1 MKFIVK
7 EENEDIYNEYID
19 DNGRKLDKLCKYLIR
34 RKNMPQMYD
43 DDLYGV
49 AIDVFMESINTYD
62 KNNGYEFHT
71 YLQGNIWRAF
81 YDWTRD
87 NFYRS
92 KRCNLQT
99 DKHGN
104 IMKGED
110 GKPIIIQNVSLDM
123 KIEDDIEWS
132 EKVESDFNL
141 DNEISEEFGLHTD
154 NEEEWHQEVK
164 DYLSSLSPLQKQIIH
179 LLSIKF
185 TPEEICE
192 ELHIT
197 KKHYNNSFNRMTASD
212 KIKPMEDMIERM
224 NRSCSC

>member
-1 MKFIVK
+1 MDFNRDEIVEDYCK
-7 EENEDIYNEYID
+7 NNFQQIWKICRAIISTKPVLWNFEEIELFEVCTIT
-19 DNGRKLDKLCKYLIR
+19 
-34 RKNMPQMYD
+34 
-43 DDLYGV
+43 
-49 AIDVFMESINTYD
+49 FSESLNTYD
-62 KNNGYEFHT
+62 NSKCDSFGN
-71 YLQGNIWRAF
+71 YLYGNILRAF
-81 YDWTRD
+81 YDYVRD
-87 NFYRS
+87 YARF

-99 DKHGN
+99 DKYGN

-110 GKPIIIQNVSLDM
+110 GKTPIIIQDISLDE
-123 KIEDDIEWS
+123 KIEDNLEWS
-132 EKVESDFNL
+132 EKIESDFNL